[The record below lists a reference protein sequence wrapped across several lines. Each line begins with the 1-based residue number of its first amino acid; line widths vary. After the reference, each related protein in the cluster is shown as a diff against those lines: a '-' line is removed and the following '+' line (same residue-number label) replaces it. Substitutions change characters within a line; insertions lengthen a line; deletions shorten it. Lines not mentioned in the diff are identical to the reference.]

1 MSARIKFH
9 EKNLWF
15 TDPEG
20 SPATPTLRFTAP
32 FVVNIRYGSGDPRD
46 EATNKYL
53 KNKWVCEIH
62 SGNDGGGN
70 WMVAEGAHP
79 TREGAE
85 KMAPIVLA
93 LAYARFGKYIHE

>member
-1 MSARIKFH
+1 MGVRIKFH

-20 SPATPTLRFTAP
+20 SPATPAARFTAP
-32 FVVNIRYGSGDPRD
+32 FTVNIKYGSGDPRD
-46 EATNKYL
+46 QATDKYL
-53 KNKWVCEIH
+53 KNKWVCEIY
-62 SGNDGGGN
+62 SAEEGR

-93 LAYARFGKYIHE
+93 LAYARFGKYMHE